1 MEYRQPRRIRGF
13 TLIEMMVSVAIIGV
27 LASTSVALFQNYQ
40 NRSRMTEAKSN
51 LASIRDVQ
59 KAFFAEASTYGRSF
73 SCPALFPA
81 PTGNPQN
88 WKQARSTFCDPALSP
103 PPNLDSL
110 GWQPEG
116 ATYFDYDV
124 ATGEDGAGP
133 RFTAAAYGDV
143 DGDGNLSIVMYVEPD
158 TAGNAEPCVLCGG
171 LGVPALPWDPVTCQT
186 LTNQLVQ
193 MPRTQDCGQT
203 TVPDNF

>member
-1 MEYRQPRRIRGF
+1 MKRKIGANRGF
-13 TLIEMMVSVAIIGV
+13 TLIEMMVSVAIIGI

-81 PTGNPQN
+81 PTANPQN
-88 WKQARSTFCDPALSP
+88 WKQARATFCDPGLSP

-124 ATGEDGAGP
+124 ATNAPNNPP

-143 DGDGNLSIVMYVEPD
+143 DGDGDISIVMYVEPD
-158 TAGNAEPCVLCGG
+158 SAGGVEPCLLCSG
-171 LGVPALPWDPVTCQT
+171 LSVPALPWDPVTCQDI
-186 LTNQLVQ
+186 TNQVAQ
-193 MPRTQDCGQT
+193 MPSSTSCGQG